1 MIQMEK
7 TLKFEDFYHSLYQM
21 FELLTREELRT
32 IARRFKAPVGRN
44 KIDTMM
50 SLMKHRHSIK
60 MTITI
65 SLKEGN
71 FANTTKTLYKNVQEK
86 AP

>member
-7 TLKFEDFYHSLYQM
+7 TLKFEDFYHCLYQV
-21 FELLTREELRT
+21 FEFLTREELRI
-32 IARRFKAPVGRN
+32 IARRFKVPVGRN

-50 SLMKHRHSIK
+50 SLMKYRNSVK

-65 SLKEGN
+65 SLKEEVDC
-71 FANTTKTLYKNVQEK
+71 ANTK
-86 AP
+86 

>member
-7 TLKFEDFYHSLYQM
+7 TLKFEDFYHNLYQM

-32 IARRFKAPVGRN
+32 IARRFKVPVGRN
-44 KIDTMM
+44 KYDTML
-50 SLMKHRHSIK
+50 SLVKHRHNIK

-65 SLKEGN
+65 SLKEVN
-71 FANTTKTLYKNVQEK
+71 HAITNQTLPENISEK